1 MENFVF
7 PDEIKAKLIKM
18 NEEHFFTIQKL
29 KRPLR
34 IPQNRTKENKLNQIR
49 SQKIWKIGKVDYPI
63 SDSST
68 GLGYTKRP
76 IQHTLVYQLSD
87 KTPFIVIHPL
97 VWAWKGVRHRVSD
110 SVFKVTRII
119 E

>member
-1 MENFVF
+1 MCTFALKGEGCVAYLLHFIQEQEAMENFVF

-49 SQKIWKIGKVDYPI
+49 SQKI
-63 SDSST
+63 
-68 GLGYTKRP
+68 
-76 IQHTLVYQLSD
+76 
-87 KTPFIVIHPL
+87 
-97 VWAWKGVRHRVSD
+97 
-110 SVFKVTRII
+110 
-119 E
+119 

>member
-34 IPQNRTKENKLNQIR
+34 ILQKSTKLHKLNQITEA
-49 SQKIWKIGKVDYPI
+49 KK
-63 SDSST
+63 
-68 GLGYTKRP
+68 
-76 IQHTLVYQLSD
+76 
-87 KTPFIVIHPL
+87 
-97 VWAWKGVRHRVSD
+97 
-110 SVFKVTRII
+110 
-119 E
+119 